1 MNQLNQ
7 MFQMFLMQMQHLWKM
22 FFYFLAAAAV
32 TTVFG
37 LGVTAGDV
45 LPTALAAVLVSAG
58 ALIGGVGLTIGM
70 RALFGLMQVGR
81 LLQYTAFWLSAAL
94 SLKLVGIIGG
104 LLFAASLTV
113 NSALLAG
120 FTVFAIAFAA
130 ATITGEV
137 PTKGR
142 TWLPMKMKS
151 PPKK

>member
-1 MNQLNQ
+1 MNQ

-37 LGVTAGDV
+37 LGVSAGDV

-94 SLKLVGIIGG
+94 SLKIIGIIGG

-120 FTVFAIAFAA
+120 FTVFAMAFAA

>member
-1 MNQLNQ
+1 MNQ

-22 FFYFLAAAAV
+22 FFYFLAAAAA

-37 LGVTAGDV
+37 LGVTAGDI

-94 SLKLVGIIGG
+94 SLKIIGIIGG

-120 FTVFAIAFAA
+120 FTIFAIAFAA

>member
-1 MNQLNQ
+1 MNQ

-22 FFYFLAAAAV
+22 FFYFLTAAAV

-37 LGVTAGDV
+37 LGVTAGDL

-70 RALFGLMQVGR
+70 RAMFGLMQVGR

-94 SLKLVGIIGG
+94 SLKIIGIIGG

-120 FTVFAIAFAA
+120 FTVFAMAFAA

-142 TWLPMKMKS
+142 TWLPMKMKF

>member
-1 MNQLNQ
+1 MNQMLQ
-7 MFQMFLMQMQHLWKM
+7 MFFMQMQHLWKM

-37 LGVTAGDV
+37 LGVSAGDL

-81 LLQYTAFWLSAAL
+81 LLQYTAFWLSAAA
-94 SLKLVGIIGG
+94 SLKIVGIIGG
-104 LLFAASLTV
+104 LIFAASLSV

-142 TWLPMKMKS
+142 TWLPMKMKI

>member
-1 MNQLNQ
+1 MNQMLQ
-7 MFQMFLMQMQHLWKM
+7 MFFMQMQHLWKM

-32 TTVFG
+32 TCVFG
-37 LGVTAGDV
+37 LGVSAGDL
-45 LPTALAAVLVSAG
+45 LPTALAAILVSAG

-81 LLQYTAFWLSAAL
+81 LLQYTAFWLSAAA
-94 SLKLVGIIGG
+94 SLKIVGIIGG
-104 LLFAASLTV
+104 LIFAASLSI

-142 TWLPMKMKS
+142 TWLPMKMKI

>member
-1 MNQLNQ
+1 MNQMLQ
-7 MFQMFLMQMQHLWKM
+7 MFFMQMQHLWKM
-22 FFYFLAAAAV
+22 FFYFLAAATV
-32 TTVFG
+32 TCVFG
-37 LGVTAGDV
+37 LGVSAGDII
-45 LPTALAAVLVSAG
+45 PTALAAILVSAG

-81 LLQYTAFWLSAAL
+81 LLQYTAFWLSAAA
-94 SLKLVGIIGG
+94 SLKIVGIIGG
-104 LLFAASLTV
+104 LIFAASLSV

-142 TWLPMKMKS
+142 TWMPMKMKT

>member
-1 MNQLNQ
+1 MLQ
-7 MFQMFLMQMQHLWKM
+7 MFFMQMQHLWKM

-32 TTVFG
+32 TCVFG
-37 LGVTAGDV
+37 LGVSAGDI
-45 LPTALAAVLVSAG
+45 LPTALAAALVSAG
-58 ALIGGVGLTIGM
+58 ALIGGVGLTIGL

-81 LLQYTAFWLSAAL
+81 LLQYTAFWLSAAA
-94 SLKLVGIIGG
+94 SLKIVGIIGG
-104 LLFAASLTV
+104 LIFAASLSV

-142 TWLPMKMKS
+142 TWLPMKMKT

>member
-1 MNQLNQ
+1 MNQ

-94 SLKLVGIIGG
+94 SLKIIGIIGG

>member
-1 MNQLNQ
+1 MNQ

-45 LPTALAAVLVSAG
+45 LPTALAAVLVSSG

-94 SLKLVGIIGG
+94 SLKIIGIIGG

-120 FTVFAIAFAA
+120 FTVFAIAFTA

>member
-1 MNQLNQ
+1 MNQ

-37 LGVTAGDV
+37 LGVSAGDV

-94 SLKLVGIIGG
+94 SLKIIGIIGG
-104 LLFAASLTV
+104 LFFAASLTV

>member
-1 MNQLNQ
+1 MNQ

-37 LGVTAGDV
+37 LGVSAGDV

-94 SLKLVGIIGG
+94 SLKIIGIIGG

-120 FTVFAIAFAA
+120 FAVFAMAFAA

>member
-1 MNQLNQ
+1 MNQ

-94 SLKLVGIIGG
+94 SLKIIGIIGG

-120 FTVFAIAFAA
+120 FTIFAMAFAA

>member
-1 MNQLNQ
+1 MNQ

-37 LGVTAGDV
+37 LGVSAGDV

-94 SLKLVGIIGG
+94 SLKIVGIIGG

>member
-1 MNQLNQ
+1 MNQMLQ
-7 MFQMFLMQMQHLWKM
+7 MFFMQMQHLWKM

-32 TTVFG
+32 TCVFG
-37 LGVTAGDV
+37 LGVSAGDI
-45 LPTALAAVLVSAG
+45 LPTALAAALVSAG
-58 ALIGGVGLTIGM
+58 ALIGGVGLTIGL

-81 LLQYTAFWLSAAL
+81 LLQYTAFWLSAAA
-94 SLKLVGIIGG
+94 SLKIVGIIGG
-104 LLFAASLTV
+104 LIFAASLSV

-142 TWLPMKMKS
+142 TWLPMKMKT

>member
-1 MNQLNQ
+1 MTRVILVIESTLCPRGNTTIT
-7 MFQMFLMQMQHLWKM
+7 FQQFVG
-22 FFYFLAAAAV
+22 AV
-32 TTVFG
+32 TLARVFEPFTRG
-37 LGVTAGDV
+37 SSVQVGG
-45 LPTALAAVLVSAG
+45 S
-58 ALIGGVGLTIGM
+58 GVGLTIGM
-70 RALFGLMQVGR
+70 RAMFGLMQVGR

-94 SLKLVGIIGG
+94 SLKIIGIIGG

-120 FTVFAIAFAA
+120 FTVFAMAFAA

>member
-1 MNQLNQ
+1 MNQMLQ
-7 MFQMFLMQMQHLWKM
+7 MFFMQMQHLWKM

-32 TTVFG
+32 TCVFG
-37 LGVTAGDV
+37 LGVSAGDI
-45 LPTALAAVLVSAG
+45 LPTALAATLVSAG
-58 ALIGGVGLTIGM
+58 ALIGGVGLTIGL
-70 RALFGLMQVGR
+70 RAAFGLMQVGR

-94 SLKLVGIIGG
+94 SLKIVGIIGG

-142 TWLPMKMKS
+142 TWLPMKMKT

>member
-1 MNQLNQ
+1 MNQ

-58 ALIGGVGLTIGM
+58 ALTGGVGLTIGM

-81 LLQYTAFWLSAAL
+81 LLQYTAFWLAAAL
-94 SLKLVGIIGG
+94 SLKITGIMGG
-104 LLFAASLTV
+104 IVFTAGAASLTV

-120 FTVFAIAFAA
+120 FAVFAMAFAA

>member
-1 MNQLNQ
+1 MNQ

-22 FFYFLAAAAV
+22 FFYFLAAAVV

-37 LGVTAGDV
+37 LGVTAGD
-45 LPTALAAVLVSAG
+45 LFPTALAAVLVSAG

-94 SLKLVGIIGG
+94 SLKIIGIIGG

-120 FTVFAIAFAA
+120 FTVFAMAFAA

-142 TWLPMKMKS
+142 SWLPMKMKF

>member
-1 MNQLNQ
+1 MNQ

-37 LGVTAGDV
+37 LGVNAGDV
-45 LPTALAAVLVSAG
+45 LPTALATVLVSAG

-94 SLKLVGIIGG
+94 SLKIIGIIGG

-120 FTVFAIAFAA
+120 FTIFAMAFAA

>member
-1 MNQLNQ
+1 MNQ

-45 LPTALAAVLVSAG
+45 LPTALATVLVSAG

-94 SLKLVGIIGG
+94 SLKIIGIIGG
-104 LLFAASLTV
+104 LLIAASLTV

-120 FTVFAIAFAA
+120 FTILAIEFPA

>member
-1 MNQLNQ
+1 MNQ

-22 FFYFLAAAAV
+22 FFYFLAAAVV

-37 LGVTAGDV
+37 LGVTAGD
-45 LPTALAAVLVSAG
+45 LFPTALAAVLVSAG

-94 SLKLVGIIGG
+94 SLKIIGIIGG

-120 FTVFAIAFAA
+120 FTVFAMAFAA

-142 TWLPMKMKS
+142 TWLPMKMKF

>member
-1 MNQLNQ
+1 MNQMLQ
-7 MFQMFLMQMQHLWKM
+7 MFFMQMQHLWKM

-32 TTVFG
+32 TCVFG
-37 LGVTAGDV
+37 LGVSAGDI
-45 LPTALAAVLVSAG
+45 LPTALAAALVSAG
-58 ALIGGVGLTIGM
+58 ALIGGVGLTIGL

-81 LLQYTAFWLSAAL
+81 LLQYTAFWLSAAA
-94 SLKLVGIIGG
+94 SLKIVGIISG
-104 LLFAASLTV
+104 LIFAASLSV

-142 TWLPMKMKS
+142 TWLPMKMKT